1 MQIEEAIGDLKYYIG
16 EDPYFNGTYEPVT
29 DFEKYCYN
37 NCKAIDTVLNELEK
51 KNKELKEAQKET
63 MQIYSDYQDIGKIA
77 FDLDEKVQNLIK
89 KLEEDAEKYKKEN
102 ADGTLQDYI
111 KEILSILKGE
121 KE

>member
-51 KNKELKEAQKET
+51 KDEELKELH
-63 MQIYSDYQDIGKIA
+63 
-77 FDLDEKVQNLIK
+77 DLDEKVQKLIE

-111 KEILSILKGE
+111 KVK
-121 KE
+121 KQH